1 MFYSIF
7 FRDLITILVKLVPN
21 VSYWQPCPE
30 CFLPANYHRLFPTI
44 SFLSAVARSSL
55 SLQTTINRSV
65 LFRPFSALFPT
76 DFRRFPEPLPNHLP
90 TNRSQPPCNL
100 LWIAVNL
107 PADSQQIAVNLPA
120 IVLVQVVTVVFEPAL
135 IASPVL
141 VHLNEQL

>member
-30 CFLPANYHRLFPTI
+30 CFLPANYHRLFP
-44 SFLSAVARSSL
+44 SVFL
-55 SLQTTINRSV
+55 
-65 LFRPFSALFPT
+65 PFS
-76 DFRRFPEPLPNHLP
+76 DRFPPFSRTTPEPSPNESQLISR
-90 TNRSQPPCNL
+90 RSP
-100 LWIAVNL
+100 
-107 PADSQQIAVNLPA
+107 
-120 IVLVQVVTVVFEPAL
+120 LVQIVTVVFEPAL